1 MWASPVIADKFGRL
15 ALMRFAGV
23 IGVIGAGLQAG
34 SVSTSMLIVARLV
47 AGAAMGI
54 CAGTVPT
61 YQAEIAPPTTRGLI
75 VGLHGMLSTKPLL
88 SYNSRA
94 DFVAASMIGFG
105 NVIAGWIGVGMFHVH
120 GQVINFHRHTL

>member
-1 MWASPVIADKFGRL
+1 MKLDPTGPGARHVETIETALNGVVYGGGFLAMWASPVIADKFGRL

-34 SVSTSMLIVARLV
+34 SVSTTMLIIARLV

-61 YQAEIAPPTTRGLI
+61 YQAEIAPPMNRGLI
-75 VGLHGMLSTKPLL
+75 VGLHG
-88 SYNSRA
+88 
-94 DFVAASMIGFG
+94 
-105 NVIAGWIGVGMFHVH
+105 
-120 GQVINFHRHTL
+120 Q